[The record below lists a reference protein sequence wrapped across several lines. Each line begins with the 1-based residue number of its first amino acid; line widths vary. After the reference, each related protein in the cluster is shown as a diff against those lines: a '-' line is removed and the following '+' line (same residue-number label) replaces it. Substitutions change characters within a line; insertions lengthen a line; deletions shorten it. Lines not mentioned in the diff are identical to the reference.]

1 MTGLRGLKLVMAV
14 AVMTAASQSL
24 FATDLDL
31 TVAGASVTATAALG
45 GTYRVDQI
53 SPQSTGTGV
62 IDPFV
67 RIQRNNDEEGYNTSA
82 GTPMDTKPPEGFT
95 RALLLSEIPIVNLG
109 GTDYRQFLLDINE
122 SSGSNNELLR
132 LDQIQIFMS
141 AAQAPD
147 GLTSSGTPPALTF
160 AGGTQIFKMS
170 ATGDVDVIHLD
181 FSLNSG
187 SGSGD
192 MFLYVQSSLF
202 VGGPYVTMYSHFG
215 HPPPSSGDDSS
226 DGFEEWAVLK
236 ANNPP
241 TVPEPSSLLL
251 MGLGLVG
258 LAADRVRRSR
268 Q

>member
-1 MTGLRGLKLVMAV
+1 MMV
-14 AVMTAASQSL
+14 ASQSL
-24 FATDLDL
+24 YADVLDL
-31 TVAGASVTATAALG
+31 TTAGATGTATAAVG
-45 GTYRVDQI
+45 GTFIVEQI

-95 RALLLSEIPIVNLG
+95 RALLLSEIPIVNKG
-109 GTDYRQFLLDINE
+109 GVDYRQFLLDINE
-122 SSGSNNELLR
+122 NSGSDNELLR

-141 AAQAPD
+141 NGQAPD
-147 GLTSSGTPPALTF
+147 GLSSSGTPPALVW
-160 AGGTQIFKMS
+160 AGGTQIFLMS
-170 ATGDVDVIHLD
+170 SGANSDQIELD
-181 FSLNSG
+181 FSLNAG

-192 MFLYVQSSLF
+192 MFLYVRSSLF
-202 VGGPYVTMYSHFG
+202 VGGTNVTMYSHFG
-215 HPPPSSGDDSS
+215 HPPPQDGWDSS

-236 ANNPP
+236 AANPP
-241 TVPEPSSLLL
+241 TVPEPTSLLL
-251 MGLGLVG
+251 VGLGLVG

>member
-1 MTGLRGLKLVMAV
+1 MRGLRGLKLVLAV

-24 FATDLDL
+24 FATDLNL
-31 TVAGASVTATAALG
+31 TTTGATGTTTAAVG
-45 GTYRVDQI
+45 GSFTVVQI

-95 RALLLSEIPIVNLG
+95 RALQLSEIPIVNLG
-109 GTDYRQFLLDINE
+109 GVNYRQFLLDINE
-122 SSGSNNELLR
+122 SSGSDNELLK

-141 AAQAPD
+141 ANQAPD
-147 GLTSSGTPPALTF
+147 GLTSSGAPPALTF
-160 AGGTQIFKMS
+160 PAGTEIFKMS
-170 ATGDVDVIHLD
+170 AVGNADLILLD
-181 FSLNSG
+181 YSLNAG

-192 MFLYVQSSLF
+192 MFLYVNSALF
-202 VGGPYVTMYSHFG
+202 VGGPFVTMYSHFG
-215 HPPPSSGDDSS
+215 HPPPNDGWDSS

-236 ANNPP
+236 ADNPP
-241 TVPEPSSLLL
+241 TVPEPTSLLL
-251 MGLGLVG
+251 VGLGLVG

-268 Q
+268 S